1 MQVVPARGARATRPV
16 FAQWQDPGDARVGKH
31 FLLASGVLTYIRLFQ
46 LGPNLDFFSF
56 RVSCEL
62 FDLPRE
68 FWHY

>member
-46 LGPNLDFFSF
+46 LGPNLDFFRF
-56 RVSCEL
+56 G
-62 FDLPRE
+62 
-68 FWHY
+68 